1 MDTRT
6 EKLQR
11 EAKKLAKA
19 KKEENDALR
28 KIILAMEKTGTKGDK
43 PLKHEPGNLSQH

>member
-1 MDTRT
+1 MDTRQ

-28 KIILAMEKTGTKGDK
+28 KIIQAMTKNVTKEDK
-43 PLKHEPGNLSQH
+43 PCK

>member
-1 MDTRT
+1 MDTKQ

-11 EAKKLAKA
+11 EAKELVKI

-28 KIILAMEKTGTKGDK
+28 KIILAMTKNVNRGDK
-43 PLKHEPGNLSQH
+43 PCK